1 MFIVDVREIMN
12 FYFLSRKD
20 KRKKWNRMKCSVKT
34 KKENNRIENKI
45 IIIIEA
51 VNRKKKKKS
60 VLFFLV
66 FSVRVK
72 FSGVAGEGRKPLE

>member
-20 KRKKWNRMKCSVKT
+20 KRKKWNHMKCSVKT

-51 VNRKKKKKS
+51 VNRKKKKKCS
-60 VLFFLV
+60 FFLV

>member
-1 MFIVDVREIMN
+1 MFIVDVRAIMN
-12 FYFLSRKD
+12 FFFLSRKD
-20 KRKKWNRMKCSVKT
+20 KRKKWNLMKWSVKT
-34 KKENNRIENKI
+34 KKENNRIEDKI

-51 VNRKKKKKS
+51 VNRKKKS